1 MCHGLGMT
9 EILGRQAE
17 LAAIS
22 AFLTDRGGEARALV
36 LEGEPGIGKTTL
48 WRWAVA
54 NAESEGVIV
63 LRAQPAE
70 LEQDLAFATLGDL
83 LAEALD
89 EIEALPEPQRRA
101 LRIALLL
108 EESDGRL
115 LDERAV
121 GTALATLLRELAGD
135 GLALLAIDDAQWAD
149 PSSWACVRFALRRLD
164 VRVKALLTCRVGF
177 TLDPQAAKLSVQPLT
192 DEAVRELVAQ
202 TADGVFSGDEVVE
215 SPTSPPGICSMRSR
229 SCVSPRH
236 AGARMERSRTR

>member
-1 MCHGLGMT
+1 MT

-17 LAAIS
+17 LAAIG
-22 AFLTDRGGEARALV
+22 AFLTDRAGEARALV

-149 PSSWACVRFALRRLD
+149 PSSWGLRPFRVAEARCPGQGSPDLPRGIHTRSAGGEALGATAHRRGCTGA
-164 VRVKALLTCRVGF
+164 RG
-177 TLDPQAAKLSVQPLT
+177 
-192 DEAVRELVAQ
+192 
-202 TADGVFSGDEVVE
+202 ADGRRGLQ
-215 SPTSPPGICSMRSR
+215 R
-229 SCVSPRH
+229 
-236 AGARMERSRTR
+236 